1 MENLKLWKNDPWLEP
16 WKKQLWERYSAAV
29 LRRLQVAGY
38 GNTLES
44 RVNGY
49 LWYGCHGDGA
59 GGYFF
64 REWAPNATAVYLLAE
79 VNGWKK
85 DHRFGFDRMEGGNW
99 ELHLPS
105 GQLGHG
111 ALYKW
116 LVCWDGGEGERIP
129 AYARRLVQDPDTK
142 IFSAQIWDPAPYE
155 WKNNFSPQLSSP
167 IIYEAHIGM
176 GSEEPK
182 VAGFSNF
189 KVNVLPHIASLGY
202 NTIQLMAIQE
212 HPYYGSFGYQVS
224 GFYAVSSRFGTPEEL
239 KELVDEAHGLGIGV
253 VMDIVHSHS
262 VSNVLEGLSLFDGTE
277 DLYFHSGARGHHP
290 AWDSRC
296 FDYGK
301 EEVLRFL
308 LGNCKYW
315 LQEYNL
321 DGFRFDGITSMIY
334 LDHGLE
340 KDFTGY
346 ECYFDGNQDK
356 DAMTYLSLA
365 NMLVKEVKPGAI
377 TIAEDVSGM
386 PGLAAPFADGGMGF
400 DFRLSMG
407 IADLWIK
414 WIKERR
420 DEDWS
425 VEELFYELTRKRDDE
440 KTISYAECHDQA
452 MVGDKTIMFR
462 LLDSEMYTSMGKGT
476 TSLNVDRA
484 IALHKIIRLITF
496 STAGDGYLNF
506 MGNEFGHP
514 EWIDFPREGNDWSFH
529 YARRQ
534 WSLAYNPELRYRDL
548 LEFDKAMVT
557 LLKGTALFDHRP
569 RILFV
574 HNERQLLIFER
585 AGYVFAFNFSPLY
598 SYNDLGFG
606 APRGSYRVVLDSD
619 GEIFGGFSRNDVS
632 KPHITFWKDGVE
644 NLSLYLPSRCA
655 IVLKKEGT

>member
-1 MENLKLWKNDPWLEP
+1 MEELKLWKDDPWLEP
-16 WKKQLWERYSAAV
+16 WKKQLWERYSSAV
-29 LRRLQVAGY
+29 LRRLQIAGY

-49 LWYGCHGDGA
+49 LWYGCHGDGD
-59 GGYFF
+59 GGFFF

-79 VNGWKK
+79 VNGWKR
-85 DHRFGFDRMEGGNW
+85 DERFRFDRLEGGNW

-105 GQLGHG
+105 GILDHG
-111 ALYKW
+111 MLYKW

-129 AYARRLVQDPDTK
+129 AYARRVVQDPDTK
-142 IFSAQIWDPAPYE
+142 IFCAQVWNPPPYR
-155 WKNNFSPQLSSP
+155 WKSKFSPQILNP

-176 GSEEPK
+176 GSEEPA
-182 VAGFSNF
+182 VAGFSHF
-189 KVNVLPHIASLGY
+189 QKNVLPHIASLGY
-202 NTIQLMAIQE
+202 NTLQLMAIQE

-224 GFYAVSSRFGTPEEL
+224 GFYAVSSRFGTPDEL
-239 KELVDEAHGLGIGV
+239 KELVDEAHRLGIAV

-277 DLYFHSGARGHHP
+277 DLYFHPGTRGHHP

-365 NMLVKEVKPGAI
+365 NMLIKEVKPGAI
-377 TIAEDVSGM
+377 SIAEDVSGM
-386 PGLAAPFADGGMGF
+386 PGLAAPFADGGIGF

-407 IADLWIK
+407 VADLWIK

-425 VEELFYELTRKRDDE
+425 VEELFYELTRKREDE

-452 MVGDKTIMFR
+452 MVGDKTIIFR

-476 TSLNVDRA
+476 ASLNVDRA

-496 STAGDGYLNF
+496 STAGEGYLNF

-534 WSLAYNPELRYRDL
+534 WSLAYNPDLRYQYL

-557 LLKGTALFDHRP
+557 LFKGSKLFAHQP
-569 RILFV
+569 RILYV
-574 HNERQLLIFER
+574 HNERQLLVFER
-585 AGYVFAFNFSPLY
+585 GGYVFAFNFSPLFSY
-598 SYNDLGFG
+598 SDLAFG
-606 APRGSYRVVLDSD
+606 APGGSYRVVLDSD
-619 GEIFGGFSRNDVS
+619 GELFGGFSRNDVS
-632 KPHITFWKDGVE
+632 KTHITFWKNGVE
-644 NLSLYLPSRCA
+644 NLSIYLPSRCA